1 MFQIRLCR
9 SYRFDSCVL
18 SASKIARQARPA
30 GRFPCRHR
38 MMLPMTM
45 ANMCRR
51 NSVVLCES
59 SAKRISASFSCA
71 FCSLYVCLP
80 SRRQSVMLS
89 AWHMTIVRCRRAALI
104 WMSVQF
110 TCVRAM
116 KGLEVQGLSGQ
127 LWNSILSACNSLGD
141 PALSLFQATSDKLSD
156 ASFSSGIVR
165 FVWASPRKFSVERDA
180 LSGASLCL
188 ARQGCRTSLIKKHSK
203 TVPLKMLLI
212 MFNNHCLS
220 GKWVTWP
227 EIFR

>member
-51 NSVVLCES
+51 NSVVLCGS

-116 KGLEVQGLSGQ
+116 KGLEVQGLSWADSFETASSRPVTRWVTQ
-127 LWNSILSACNSLGD
+127 RWVYFRQPQISCPMHLFHL
-141 PALSLFQATSDKLSD
+141 ALSDSYELLHG
-156 ASFSSGIVR
+156 SS
-165 FVWASPRKFSVERDA
+165 
-180 LSGASLCL
+180 
-188 ARQGCRTSLIKKHSK
+188 
-203 TVPLKMLLI
+203 PLKGMHSLALLCVLPRSTRMPDI
-212 MFNNHCLS
+212 ADKKTFKNCSIEDAFNY
-220 GKWVTWP
+220 V
-227 EIFR
+227 